1 MSLVRAVRPAARA
14 PLGRPFWRLFAS
26 TSVSNLSDG
35 VLVVALPLLA
45 ASLTRDPVLVSGLAA
60 LAFLPWL
67 LFAIPAGVLVDR
79 VNRRTAMTAANVFRA
94 LLAGALAGLVVAGLA
109 TLPVLYVVAFL
120 LGAAETVYDSA
131 ARAILPAVVP
141 RSRLE
146 RGNSLLM
153 TSESIGNIFLGAP
166 VGAWLFALAVS
177 APLWLNSAAWLVA
190 AVLAL
195 TVAGCF
201 APEPG
206 EPTRVRDDL
215 MEGLAWLKGHA
226 LLRALMVATGLSAV
240 AFSLTS
246 GVLVLFALEEMGLS
260 EREYGLMLASAGVAA
275 VLGAMLSPYVTGLLG
290 RTAAM
295 TVANVVAG
303 LCTVTM
309 ALWPHPV
316 AATAAFAV
324 SAGAVSTFN
333 VQIMSVRQA
342 LIPARLFGRVQGA
355 YRTVIWGGIP
365 LGTVLGGI
373 LGKAFG
379 LPAVFG
385 VSGVVVALLGLV
397 VARVLHTGR
406 QQIAD
411 AFVDESEGADDRTT
425 V

>member
-1 MSLVRAVRPAARA
+1 MSVLRAAGPAPRR
-14 PLGRPFWRLFAS
+14 PLGHSFWRLFAS
-26 TSVSNLSDG
+26 TSLSNLSDG

-45 ASLTRDPVLVSGLAA
+45 ASLTRDPVAVSGMAA

-67 LFAIPAGVLVDR
+67 LFAVPAGVLVDR
-79 VNRRTAMTAANVFRA
+79 VDRRAAMTGANVFRA
-94 LLAGALAGLVVAGLA
+94 LLVGALAGLVVTGQA

-131 ARAILPAVVP
+131 ARAMLPAVVP

-146 RGNSLLM
+146 RGNSLLQ
-153 TSESIGNIFLGAP
+153 TSESVGNIFLGAP

-177 APLWLNSAAWLVA
+177 APLWLNSAAWLLA
-190 AVLAL
+190 AALAL
-195 TVAGCF
+195 TIAGRF
-201 APEPG
+201 APAPG

-215 MEGLAWLKGHA
+215 VEGLVWLRDHE
-226 LLRALMVATGLSAV
+226 LLRALMVTTGLSAV

-246 GVLVLFALEEMGLS
+246 GILVLFALEDMGLS
-260 EREYGLMLASAGVAA
+260 EQQYGLMLAAAGVAA
-275 VLGAMLSPYVTGLLG
+275 VLGAMSSPYVTRLLG

-295 TVANVVAG
+295 GVSNVVAG
-303 LCTVTM
+303 LCVAAM
-309 ALWPHPV
+309 AVWPHPV
-316 AATAAFAV
+316 AASVAFAL

-365 LGTVLGGI
+365 VGTVVGGA
-373 LGKAFG
+373 LGKWFG
-379 LPAVFG
+379 LPVVFA
-385 VSGVVVALLGLV
+385 VSGLAVALLGLAV
-397 VARVLHTGR
+397 TWVLYAGR
-406 QQIAD
+406 HQIAE
-411 AFVDESEGADDRTT
+411 AFVDDADDRAL